1 MPVPVCVR
9 VAVFEEVEEKLVDGV
24 GDGVGVLLAVGEDV
38 RVADAVNVLEAEQ
51 AYPPKYTGL
60 SDMSFR

>member
-60 SDMSFR
+60 NDMSFR